1 MRLKPTLV
9 LIAIAAIATACS
21 KQSDFYGSQS
31 TIDSEA
37 SPQIISDRPINQNKV
52 IFTVKLST
60 PALVEAAKATPQGL
74 VVPPEAIQAVD
85 QEQNEVISQLKK
97 ISPEITVLNRYRVIF
112 NGLAFAGPSDVAAQL
127 TQVAS
132 IKQIRRASLFS
143 RPQIQ
148 EGPKTTSNKEPFKQ
162 TSVAFIEADR
172 VHRELKDAK
181 GEFVRGQG
189 LRVGVIDT
197 GIDYTHRMLGGTGR
211 AEDFKGINPSEVAA
225 AFPNNK
231 VVGGIDLVGTAFDA
245 GSEVF
250 ENQIP
255 KPDKNPIDEA
265 GHGTHVAGSI
275 AGIGDG
281 VETYSGVAP
290 DATLYALKVFGA
302 NGSTSDF
309 VVVAALE
316 YAADPNGD
324 GNIDDHLD
332 VVNLSLGGGF
342 GQPQILYTE
351 AIRNLTKAGTVV
363 VASAG
368 NSGAIDYIV
377 GAPSTADDALS
388 VAASVDNMPHNWTFP
403 AVAFAGPKEAQR
415 MVRAIQGP
423 ISKPISET
431 SASGKLVFIG
441 LGDRPL
447 TPDEAKALKGQVA
460 FIDRGKVP
468 FLQKLKLAEEAGA
481 VGAVVGNNQP
491 GDPIPMGGEGSVRI
505 PAVMITKEV
514 ADSLKAE
521 MSEGAVS
528 VVFNTGKSIEDS
540 RLIDTLTDF
549 SSKGPRSQDNLLKP
563 EIAGPGLNII
573 SAAMGEGDKGVALS
587 GTSMSGPHLA
597 GVMTLLKQ
605 AHPALSVKALKSLAM
620 STAVSIKNEAGHTYP
635 LSMQGAG
642 RVRTY
647 AAATAALTLEPAALS
662 LGHLAVSEAK
672 TLRRQLT
679 LTNISSQNLE
689 FTLSAESSDF
699 LQLRVPSSVQIA
711 AGQSKTVDVL
721 LTVRATPKDQAITE
735 LNARVI
741 ISTNDGKQQTVPVI
755 AVVTKISSIAADSLK
770 VHAAS
775 AIDAPGSLAELTL
788 TNSGTQPGQ
797 ALAFNLIAK
806 DKRKARPQVTDSF
819 RSRSCD
825 LESAGYR
832 IVRKFVDGEN
842 QDMLQVAVKLY
853 EPTTTW
859 HYCEVSVQID
869 SDQDQ
874 LADQELVGIAQR
886 NLSGLGSLE
895 FNSILLDAV
904 KARSI
909 RMAYE
914 EQLAKGEEAPLSYGE
929 AIVDVQPMRLYNQS
943 TVAVI
948 EAPLKMI
955 KLRDTGELAVK
966 VATLY
971 ADSDGF
977 EADDFLGGQLNHWAK
992 LGSRP
997 TDPAYG
1003 DIPEVI
1009 ELEPGQSL
1017 SVPLTRGG
1025 GREKL
1030 VVYAPTNAPARTIMD
1045 DPQAMIVKETYMDAQ
1060 SLTSR
1065 K

>member
-1 MRLKPTLV
+1 MRLSPVLV
-9 LIAIAAIATACS
+9 LIASAALLTACS
-21 KQSDFYGSQS
+21 KMESSGQQN
-31 TIDSEA
+31 TIDTEA
-37 SPQIISDRPINQNKV
+37 SPQIISDRPIHQNKV
-52 IFTVKLST
+52 IFTVKLT
-60 PALVEAAKATPQGL
+60 APALVEAAKSTGSGL
-74 VVPPEAIQAVD
+74 EIPKEALAAVE

-97 ISPEITVLNRYRVIF
+97 ISPEITVLNRYRAII
-112 NGLAFAGPSDVAAQL
+112 NGLALAGPSDVAAQL
-127 TQVAS
+127 TRLSLV
-132 IKQIRRASLFS
+132 KEVRRASLFG
-143 RPQIQ
+143 RPQVQ
-148 EGPKTTSNKEPFKQ
+148 EGPKTSTNREPFKQ

-172 VHRELKDAK
+172 VHREVKDAK
-181 GEFVRGQG
+181 GELVRGQG

-211 AEDFKGINPSEVAA
+211 AEDYKAVNPNEVSA

-231 VVGGIDLVGTAFDA
+231 VVGGIDLVGTSFDA

-250 ENQIP
+250 EKQIP

-265 GHGTHVAGSI
+265 GHGTHVAGTI

-290 DATLYALKVFGA
+290 DATLYGLKVFGE

-324 GNIDDHLD
+324 GDLNDHLD

-342 GQPQILYTE
+342 GQPQILYSE

-368 NSGAIDYIV
+368 NSGPVDYIV

-403 AVAFAGPKEAQR
+403 AVAFAGPKDANR
-415 MVRAIQGP
+415 IVRAIQGP

-431 SASGKLVFIG
+431 SASGNLVYIG

-447 TPDEAKALKGQVA
+447 TPEEAKAVKGQVA

-468 FLQKLKLAEEAGA
+468 FVQKLKLAEEAGA

-491 GDPIPMGGEGSVRI
+491 GDPIPMGGDGNVQI
-505 PAVMITKEV
+505 PAVMITLEV
-514 ADSLKAE
+514 ADAIKAE
-521 MSEGAVS
+521 MKEGDVN
-528 VVFNTGKSIEDS
+528 VVFNTGKTIEDP

-597 GVMTLLKQ
+597 GVMALLKQ
-605 AHPALSVKALKSLAM
+605 SHPDLNVKALKSLAM
-620 STAVSIKNEAGHTYP
+620 STAVSIKNEAGLTYP

-642 RVRTY
+642 RVRTF
-647 AAATAALTLEPAALS
+647 AAATANLAIEPAALS

-672 TLRRQLT
+672 TVRRQIV
-679 LTNISSQNLE
+679 LTNISGQNLE
-689 FTLSAESSDF
+689 FSLSAQNSDY
-699 LQLRVPSSVQIA
+699 LQIKVPSSVQIA
-711 AGQSKTVDVL
+711 AGQSKSVDVL
-721 LTVRATPKDQAITE
+721 VTARATPKDQAIAE
-735 LNARVI
+735 LNGRVLVA
-741 ISTNDGKQQTVPVI
+741 SSDGKEQTVPVI
-755 AVVTKISSIAADSLK
+755 AVVTKISSIQAESLQ

-775 AIDAPGSLAELTL
+775 SIDAPGSLAELKL
-788 TNSGTQPGQ
+788 TNSGAQPGQ

-806 DKRKARPQVTDSF
+806 DLRKSRPKVTDSF

-832 IVRKFVDGEN
+832 IIRKFVDGED
-842 QDMLQVAVKLY
+842 QDMLQIAVKLY

-886 NLSGLGSLE
+886 NLSGLASLE
-895 FNSILLDAV
+895 FTSILLDAV

-909 RMAYE
+909 RLAYE

-929 AIVDVQPMRLYNQS
+929 AIVDAQPMRLYNQS
-943 TVAVI
+943 TVAVV
-948 EAPLKMI
+948 EAPLKML
-955 KLRDTGELAVK
+955 KLRASGELAVK
-966 VATLY
+966 VATLNS
-971 ADSDGF
+971 DSDSF
-977 EADDFLGGQLNHWAK
+977 EPDDFLGGQLNRWAK
-992 LGSRP
+992 LGSRIA
-997 TDPAYG
+997 DPAYG
-1003 DIPEVI
+1003 DTPEVI
-1009 ELEPGQSL
+1009 ELEAGQSV

-1030 VVYAPTNAPARTIMD
+1030 VVYAPTNAPARTISD
-1045 DPQAMIVKETYMDAQ
+1045 DPQSMIVKETYMEAQ